1 MPDLISPLE
10 ILDVLVIGAGG
21 AGLSAAIEATLAR
34 ANTLVVTGGDTSD
47 GKTASAQ
54 GGIQASFHPDDHPDL
69 HFEDT
74 MRAGNQRS
82 NPDLVRLLVDRSRET
97 IRWLERCG
105 VTFDLD
111 RDGENYRMSKAAGLS
126 RPRVLSSGDM
136 AGKGIVR
143 AVVATAREAGVKVR
157 EHTAVTAIDPL
168 PGGGFRVSLRNGNGS
183 DVLETRTIVLATG
196 GAQPAER
203 RAGLVHKGMNGHA
216 PDGLELAEALGAR
229 IVNPELQQFHPTGI
243 VLPASLRRM
252 RLPETFRADGADLF
266 NRHGEKFLDPMLP
279 RNQVSAAIV
288 AECERGN
295 GVETEDGFRGVWLD
309 TPSLKALKGP
319 GYIARR
325 YPTFDRLFREQ
336 GHDME
341 RDPVL
346 VYPIVHYSL
355 GGVEID
361 ADAMSSVPGLFAAGE
376 VTWGIH
382 GEDRLMG
389 NSLLD
394 IFVFGRIAGRAAAA
408 RAAPHDR

>member
-1 MPDLISPLE
+1 M
-10 ILDVLVIGAGG
+10 LVIGAGG
-21 AGLSAAIEATLAR
+21 AGLAAAIEATLAD
-34 ANTLVVTGGDTSD
+34 AKTLVVTGGDISD
-47 GKTASAQ
+47 GKTAAAQ
-54 GGIQASFHPDDHPDL
+54 GGIQASFHPDDSPDM

-74 MRAGNQRS
+74 MRAGNYRA
-82 NPDLVRLLVDRSRET
+82 NPELVRLLAEHSRET
-97 IRWLERCG
+97 IQWLEECG
-105 VTFDLD
+105 VKFDRKD
-111 RDGENYRMSKAAGLS
+111 NNYRMSKAAGLS
-126 RPRVLSSGDM
+126 QPRVLSSGDM
-136 AGKGIVR
+136 AGKGIVK
-143 AVVATAREAGVKVR
+143 AVVATANQVGVPVR
-157 EHTAVTAIDPL
+157 EHVAVTTIEPL
-168 PGGGFRVSLRNGNGS
+168 MHGGFQVALQEGNVSEN
-183 DVLETRTIVLATG
+183 LEAKTVVLATG
-196 GAQPAER
+196 GAKPVER
-203 RAGLVHKGMNGHA
+203 RAGLVEKGLNGQA
-216 PDGLELAEALGAR
+216 PDGLVLAESLGAR
-229 IVNPELQQFHPTGI
+229 IMNPELQQFHPTGI

-288 AECERGN
+288 AECEKGN
-295 GVETEDGFRGVWLD
+295 GVETADGFRGVWLD
-309 TPSLKALKGP
+309 TPALLRIKGT

-325 YPTFDRLFREQ
+325 FPTFDRLFKAE

-341 RDPVL
+341 QDPVL

-361 ADAMSSVPGLFAAGE
+361 TNAMSSVPGLFAAGE

-408 RAAPHDR
+408 RARSHGG